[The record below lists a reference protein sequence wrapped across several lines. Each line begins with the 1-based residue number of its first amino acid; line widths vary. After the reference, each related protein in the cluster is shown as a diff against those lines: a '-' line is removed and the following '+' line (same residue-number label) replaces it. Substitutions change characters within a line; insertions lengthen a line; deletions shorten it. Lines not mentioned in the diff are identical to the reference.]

1 MARTTTETMG
11 VCERVLEFIRTN
23 QNKIA
28 ATGLDPAAL
37 QSALEADLSVFR
49 QEESQQETLKA
60 TLREQTTKT
69 RASKR
74 KADKK
79 SSDTIRVLAGALGSD
94 TELGKQVQRLSSD
107 IRRDDSPAAD
117 SSGNTPASG

>member
-49 QEESQQETLKA
+49 QDESQQETLKA

-69 RASKR
+69 RTSKR
-74 KADKK
+74 KADGLDKE
-79 SSDTIRVLAGALGSD
+79 A
-94 TELGKQVQRLSSD
+94 
-107 IRRDDSPAAD
+107 
-117 SSGNTPASG
+117 